1 MPNDDMGFSL
11 SRACAFAVSASA
23 CGNWRTVDT
32 NTGAGAGSFSCAGSG
47 EAGCNTPLFPTRSP
61 TTIPLP
67 LPDSYNQSVL
77 PAGLLLPLRRGPGRR
92 AHGFRRQSLLLLLV
106 HVGIAFC
113 G

>member
-1 MPNDDMGFSL
+1 
-11 SRACAFAVSASA
+11 
-23 CGNWRTVDT
+23 
-32 NTGAGAGSFSCAGSG
+32 
-47 EAGCNTPLFPTRSP
+47 

-77 PAGLLLPLRRGPGRR
+77 PAGLLLPLRWGPGRR

-113 G
+113 GARAARATDVADAATGLLAEARLDVEPRAHVLRLFLCPDELDVGAVAL